1 MEPIRL
7 TYYSSNRNNLIWSI
21 LIRIIFLA
29 ICIYL
34 LFEISLIAYVPDRVK
49 LMQANTFVKPLLLLK
64 EMADKSLNS
73 LVSTPRDLSLES
85 EFDYQEVRHRPGNRL
100 DNRIGLDASLVKP

>member
-49 LMQANTFVKPLLLLK
+49 LMQANIFAKPLV
-64 EMADKSLNS
+64 KST
-73 LVSTPRDLSLES
+73 LVSPL
-85 EFDYQEVRHRPGNRL
+85 
-100 DNRIGLDASLVKP
+100 